1 MLLLGNPVT
10 FRLMSQTPAEL
21 TFEQAMERLDEIV
34 SSMESERMPLEE
46 MVASYEEG
54 ARLLKMCRS
63 RIDSARHRVDLI
75 TQRANSPEAELEP
88 FDPQEEPAEMP
99 AEMPAAGK
107 ASARTTTATPTT
119 TAPRRKSAPSPDDD
133 DIRLF

>member
-1 MLLLGNPVT
+1 
-10 FRLMSQTPAEL
+10 MSQTPAEL

-63 RIDSARHRVDLI
+63 RIDSARHRVELI

-88 FDPQEEPAEMP
+88 FHPQEEPAEMP
-99 AEMPAAGK
+99 AGGK
-107 ASARTTTATPTT
+107 GSARTSTATPTT